1 MDIITQVFT
10 LKKYLIYMLQLL
22 KKVMLTRFREYAEIN
37 YIKVYLKLK
46 IVLGT
51 FYMVG
56 FRFLFL
62 QN

>member
-1 MDIITQVFT
+1 
-10 LKKYLIYMLQLL
+10 
-22 KKVMLTRFREYAEIN
+22 MLTRFREYAEIN